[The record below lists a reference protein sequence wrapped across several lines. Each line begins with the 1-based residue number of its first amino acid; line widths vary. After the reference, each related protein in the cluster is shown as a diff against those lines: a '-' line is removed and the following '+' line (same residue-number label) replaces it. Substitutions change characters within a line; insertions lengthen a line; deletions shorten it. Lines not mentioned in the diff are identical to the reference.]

1 MVAQQRSETGGV
13 PGVTGQESAAL
24 ARTLMAAIGRHDLDA
39 IRALDAPDVVDDFVA
54 IGVFSGV
61 DNVVAFFA
69 ELFAAV
75 PDFRIEILNVTAEGD
90 TAVVQ
95 WHATGTFSGGPFQG
109 IHATGRSVDLR
120 GCDVMRFDGGLLKH
134 NTIYYDG
141 LAFARQIGL
150 LPTEGSTADRA
161 LQAVFNARTDAVARV
176 KGLRR

>member
-1 MVAQQRSETGGV
+1 M
-13 PGVTGQESAAL
+13 
-24 ARTLMAAIGRHDLDA
+24 
-39 IRALDAPDVVDDFVA
+39 DDFVA

-61 DNVVAFFA
+61 DAVVAFFA

-75 PDFRIEILNVTAEGD
+75 PDFRIDVLNVTAEGD

-95 WHATGTFSGGPFQG
+95 WHATGTFTGGPFQG

-134 NTIYYDG
+134 NAIYYDG

-150 LPTEGSTADRA
+150 LPTEGSSADRA
-161 LQAVFNARTDAVARV
+161 LQAVFNARTDALAQV
-176 KGLRR
+176 KDLRR

>member
-1 MVAQQRSETGGV
+1 MVAQQRSETDGD
-13 PGVTGQESAAL
+13 PGVTGQESAEL

-39 IRALDAPDVVDDFVA
+39 MRALDSPDVVDDFVA

-95 WHATGTFSGGPFQG
+95 WHAPAHSPGDRSKASMPRAGLSTYAG
-109 IHATGRSVDLR
+109 AT
-120 GCDVMRFDGGLLKH
+120 
-134 NTIYYDG
+134 
-141 LAFARQIGL
+141 
-150 LPTEGSTADRA
+150 
-161 LQAVFNARTDAVARV
+161 
-176 KGLRR
+176 